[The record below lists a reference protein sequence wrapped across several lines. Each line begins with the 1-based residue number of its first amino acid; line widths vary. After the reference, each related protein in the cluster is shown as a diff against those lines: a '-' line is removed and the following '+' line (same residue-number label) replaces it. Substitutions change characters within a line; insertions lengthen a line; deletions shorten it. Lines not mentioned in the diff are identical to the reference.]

1 MQSASTLLASLL
13 PVLLDRAPL
22 TPEKVVFAWRT
33 VVGAAMA
40 RSTRVELLPSG
51 TLLVRTDDAN
61 WRREV
66 ERAAE
71 VVLPRLRALLGAD
84 VVRRITL
91 AD

>member
-1 MQSASTLLASLL
+1 MQSASALLASLL

-22 TPEKVVFAWRT
+22 TPDKVAFAWRT
-33 VVGAAMA
+33 VVGTAMA
-40 RSTRVELLPSG
+40 RSTRVELLASG
-51 TLLVRTDDAN
+51 TLLVRTDDVN

-66 ERAAE
+66 ERAAA
-71 VVLPRLRALLGAD
+71 VVLPRMRALLGAD

>member
-1 MQSASTLLASLL
+1 MQSASTLLTSLL

-22 TPEKVVFAWRT
+22 TPEKVAFAWRT
-33 VVGAAMA
+33 VVGAAMG

-51 TLLVRTDDAN
+51 TLLVHTDDVN

-66 ERAAE
+66 ERAAD